1 MVHVVQWMVI
11 GLAMLTCFGP
21 SSGLAY
27 AASTS
32 KVDSATHQM
41 ESGTKQTGQGIEQT
55 AKGIGNVKDRRCP

>member
-1 MVHVVQWMVI
+1 MTHVVQWMVL
-11 GLAMLTCFGP
+11 GPAVLTCFGL

-32 KVDSATHQM
+32 KVDSATQQV

-55 AKGIGNVKDRRCP
+55 AKGIGNIKDRRCP